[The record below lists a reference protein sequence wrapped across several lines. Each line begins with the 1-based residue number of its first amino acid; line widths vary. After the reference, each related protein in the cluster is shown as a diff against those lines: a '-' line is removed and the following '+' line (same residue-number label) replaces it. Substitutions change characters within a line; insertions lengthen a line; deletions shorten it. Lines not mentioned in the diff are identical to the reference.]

1 MSRQNLIAILYG
13 GFIAGTPDI
22 GAAALIN
29 WLSPFVILQV
39 VARGVLGKASY
50 SGGAYSAALG
60 MILQWAMSLL
70 IAAIFVLAATRMPI
84 LRRRWMAAGLAYGI
98 VVFFVMNYVV
108 MPLSRVGSSP
118 HFTISTFAMNMLAM
132 LLFGLIIAFFA
143 QRFGSGPT
151 DA

>member
-1 MSRQNLIAILYG
+1 MSRPNLIAILYG
-13 GFIAGTPDI
+13 GFIAGTLDI

-50 SGGAYSAALG
+50 SGGTYSATLG
-60 MILQWAMSLL
+60 MLLQWAMSLL
-70 IAAIFVLAATRMPI
+70 IAAIFVFAATRMPI
-84 LRRRWMAAGLAYGI
+84 LRRRWIAAGLAYGV

-108 MPLSRVGSSP
+108 MPLSMVGSSP

-143 QRFGSGPT
+143 QWFAGPS
-151 DA
+151 DS